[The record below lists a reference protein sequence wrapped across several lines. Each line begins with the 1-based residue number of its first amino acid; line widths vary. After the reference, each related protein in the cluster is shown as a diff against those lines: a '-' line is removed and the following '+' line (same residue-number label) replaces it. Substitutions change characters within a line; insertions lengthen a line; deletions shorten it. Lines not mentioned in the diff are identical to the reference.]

1 MKTIGLLG
9 GMSWES
15 TALYYKS
22 INEGMKESSRAQYL
36 SIVDKLHK
44 QGAEAVIM
52 GCTEITLLISQK
64 DTAVLLYDTT
74 GIHAEEAVKL
84 AMS

>member
-1 MKTIGLLG
+1 
-9 GMSWES
+9 
-15 TALYYKS
+15 
-22 INEGMKESSRAQYL
+22 MKESSRAQYL